1 MIWFRLSGSLA
12 LLALFTACSEPRRAP
27 PREFDGAAALRYVET
42 QVAFGPRVPGTEGH
56 RRMAAWL
63 DSLARAKA
71 DTVIIQDWV
80 NVTSKG
86 ARVPLHNVMMRF
98 NPAAPDRILYLAHWD
113 TRPTADK
120 AIDSAD
126 HHKPIAGANDGASGV
141 AVLLGVADALRKT
154 PSPLGV
160 DLLFVDGEDFG
171 SFEDSTETLLGAR
184 YYAKNQA
191 PGPKPLFAVLFDMVG
206 DRDLQIYQEGN
217 SLLGAPEVVERVWD
231 AAKIAGYEKV
241 FIATPA
247 QGLIDDHLPLQQA
260 GIRAIDVIDFNY
272 GNTNRLW
279 HTTDDT
285 VDKLSAASLQAV
297 GDVAMAVIRLEAGGK
312 K

>member
-1 MIWFRLSGSLA
+1 MMRYRLVGSLA
-12 LLALFTACSEPRRAP
+12 VLAFLGGCSSPPPAP
-27 PREFDGAAALRYVET
+27 PREFDGATAFRYAEA

-71 DTVIIQDWV
+71 DSVLIQDWV
-80 NVTSKG
+80 NVTAKG

-98 NPAAPDRILYLAHWD
+98 NPAAADRILFLAHWD

-120 AIDSAD
+120 AINPEDRN
-126 HHKPIAGANDGASGV
+126 KPIPGANDGASGV

-154 PSPLGV
+154 PSSLGV

-191 PGPKPLFAVLFDMVG
+191 PGPKPLFAVLFDMIG

-217 SLLGAPEVVERVWD
+217 SLLGAPEVVERVWE
-231 AAKIAGYEKV
+231 AAKIAGYSKV
-241 FIATPA
+241 FIAAPRHT
-247 QGLIDDHLPLQQA
+247 LVDDHLPLQQA
-260 GIRAIDVIDFNY
+260 GIRAIDVIDYDY
-272 GNTNRLW
+272 GNNNSLW
-279 HTTDDT
+279 HTPDDT
-285 VDKLSAASLQAV
+285 IDKLSVQSLQAV
-297 GDVAMAVIRLEAGGK
+297 GDVGMTVIRLEAGGK

>member
-1 MIWFRLSGSLA
+1 MMRYRLVGSLA
-12 LLALFTACSEPRRAP
+12 VLAFLGGCSSPPPAP
-27 PREFDGAAALRYVET
+27 PREFDGATAFRYAEA

-71 DTVIIQDWV
+71 DSVLIQDWV
-80 NVTSKG
+80 NVTAKG

-98 NPAAPDRILYLAHWD
+98 NPAAADRILFLAHWD

-120 AIDSAD
+120 AINPEDRN
-126 HHKPIAGANDGASGV
+126 KPIPGANDGASGV

-154 PSPLGV
+154 PSSLGV

-191 PGPKPLFAVLFDMVG
+191 PGPKPLFAVLFDMIG

-217 SLLGAPEVVERVWD
+217 SLLGAPEVVERVWQ
-231 AAKIAGYEKV
+231 AAKIAGYSKV
-241 FIATPA
+241 FIAAPRHT
-247 QGLIDDHLPLQQA
+247 LVDDHLPLQQA
-260 GIRAIDVIDFNY
+260 GIRAIDVIDYDY
-272 GNTNRLW
+272 GNNNSLW
-279 HTTDDT
+279 HTPDDT
-285 VDKLSAASLQAV
+285 IDKLSVQSLQAV
-297 GDVAMAVIRLEAGGK
+297 GDVGMTVIRLEAGGK

>member
-1 MIWFRLSGSLA
+1 MKQYRLTGSLVLLA
-12 LLALFTACSEPRRAP
+12 LLGACDSPPPAP

-56 RRMAAWL
+56 QRMAAWL
-63 DSLARAKA
+63 DSLARARA
-71 DTVIIQDWV
+71 DTVIIQDWI
-80 NVTSKG
+80 NVTAKG
-86 ARVPLHNVMMRF
+86 AKVPLHNVMMRF
-98 NPAAPDRILYLAHWD
+98 NPGAPERILYLAHWD
-113 TRPTADK
+113 SRPTADK
-120 AIDSAD
+120 AINPEDRS
-126 HHKPIAGANDGASGV
+126 KPIPGANDGGSGV
-141 AVLLGVADALRKT
+141 AVLLGVADALKKQ
-154 PSPLGV
+154 PSSLGV

-217 SLLGAPEVVERVWD
+217 SMTGAPEVVERVWN
-231 AAKIAGYEKV
+231 AAKIAGYSKI
-241 FIATPA
+241 FIAAPRHT
-247 QGLIDDHLPLQQA
+247 LIDDHVTLQQA
-260 GIRAIDVIDFNY
+260 GIRAIDVIDYDY
-272 GNTNRLW
+272 GSNNSLW
-279 HTTDDT
+279 HTPDDT
-285 VDKLSAASLQAV
+285 VDKLSAESLQAV

>member
-1 MIWFRLSGSLA
+1 MMRYRLTGLFVLLA
-12 LLALFTACSEPRRAP
+12 LLTACSSSPPAP
-27 PREFDGAAALRYVET
+27 PREFDSAAALRYVET

-71 DTVIIQDWV
+71 DTVFIQDWV

-86 ARVPLHNVMMRF
+86 AKVPLHNVMMRF
-98 NPAAPDRILYLAHWD
+98 NPAAADRILYFAHWD

-120 AIDSAD
+120 AINPAD
-126 HHKPIAGANDGASGV
+126 HNTPIPGANDGASGV

-154 PSPLGV
+154 PSTLGV

-191 PGPKPLFAVLFDMVG
+191 PGPRPLFAVLFDMVG

-217 SLLGAPEVVERVWD
+217 SLLGAPEVVERVWN
-231 AAKIAGYEKV
+231 AAKIAGYQKV
-241 FIATPA
+241 FIATPG
-247 QGLIDDHLPLQQA
+247 QSLIDDHLPLQLA
-260 GIRAIDVIDFNY
+260 GIRAIDVIDFSY
-272 GNTNRLW
+272 GSNNSLW
-279 HTTDDT
+279 HTLDDT
-285 VDKLSAASLQAV
+285 PDKLSAASLQVV
-297 GDVAMAVIRLEAGGK
+297 GDVAMAVLRLEAGGK